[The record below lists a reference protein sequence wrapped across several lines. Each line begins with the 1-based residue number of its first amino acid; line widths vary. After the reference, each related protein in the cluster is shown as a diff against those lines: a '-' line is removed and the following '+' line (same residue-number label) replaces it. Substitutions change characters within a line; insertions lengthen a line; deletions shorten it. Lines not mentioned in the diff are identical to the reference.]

1 MPLLSFH
8 KVTKYYGAQCVLQ
21 GISWG
26 IDPGQ
31 HVGLIGSNGTG
42 KTTMLQLIT
51 GDLSPDEG
59 EISRRRDLRTGYLTQ
74 DAHLTATNSVLDEAL
89 SSFER
94 IHALE
99 KQLREAEAALENAK
113 GDAEETE
120 RRLGQY
126 GRLTEAFE
134 QAGGYTYPHRAKT
147 VLHGLGFKEED
158 LPLPVNVLSGG
169 QKTRLRLGKLLL
181 GDADLLLLDE
191 PESHLDVAA
200 TEWLEEYITDHP
212 AAILLVSH
220 DRYFLDRTV
229 NRIAELEDLGLQNFP
244 GNYTRAMEVKA
255 ERLKSQ
261 QRAYDQQQAFI
272 KEREEF
278 IRRTIEGVKTK
289 QAQGRRSHLARLKRL
304 EKPRTKHR
312 SASLNFGTMRRSG
325 RDVLALDNVSK
336 SYGTRTLFSELH
348 FTQHLGDRVGLIGY
362 NGAGKTTLLRMIVGQ
377 ETPSSG
383 TIRLGTGVDIGYY
396 DQERAS
402 LTGER
407 SVLNE
412 LWSVRPGMNEG
423 TVRNLLG
430 RFLFRGDDV
439 FKQVNLLSG
448 GEQGRLALAKLIL
461 EEPNFLV
468 LDEPTNHLD
477 ILSRQALEQ
486 ALADYPGTL
495 MVASHDRYF
504 LDQMVSALLI
514 FEQDGVRHWE
524 GTYSEYRAFKEEQRL
539 AAVRA
544 KEKKPRR
551 RAGAAGDGAGTAGG
565 SAAGTAYDPRKKER
579 KEQRMMA
586 EALEA
591 AIRKKEAEIA
601 RLEGDLGE
609 EGTFSDREQVERVGS
624 AYMRARQELEDL
636 YLEWEVVAMELED

>member
-1 MPLLSFH
+1 MPLVSFH
-8 KVTKYYGAQCVLQ
+8 KVAKYYGAQCVLQ
-21 GISWG
+21 DINWG
-26 IDPGQ
+26 IDPGH

-59 EISRRRDLRTGYLTQ
+59 EISRRRDTRIGYLTQ
-74 DAHLTATNSVLDEAL
+74 DAHLTSTNSVLDEAL

-94 IHALE
+94 IHDLE
-99 KQLREAEAALENAK
+99 RQLREAEEALERAR
-113 GDAEETE
+113 GDADESE
-120 RRLGQY
+120 RRLAQY
-126 GRLTEAFE
+126 GRLEEAYE
-134 QAGGYTYPHRAKT
+134 RAGGYTYQHRAQT
-147 VLHGLGFKEED
+147 VLHGLGFGED
-158 LPLPVNVLSGG
+158 DLTLPVRVLSGG

-181 GDADLLLLDE
+181 GDMDLLLLDE

-229 NRIAELEDLGLQNFP
+229 NGIAELEDLGLRNFP

-255 ERLKSQ
+255 ERLKAR
-261 QRAYDQQQAFI
+261 QREYDQQQAFI

-304 EKPRTKHR
+304 EKPRTRQR
-312 SASLNFGTMRRSG
+312 SAALHFGSMKRSG
-325 RDVLALDNVSK
+325 RDVLMLEGLSK
-336 SYGTRTLFSELH
+336 SYGTRTLFSDLN
-348 FTQHLGDRVGLIGY
+348 FSQHLGERVGLIGY

-377 ETPSSG
+377 ETPTAG

-402 LTGER
+402 LTGDR

-412 LWSVRPGMNEG
+412 LWSVRPAINEG
-423 TVRNLLG
+423 SVRNLLG

-439 FKQVNLLSG
+439 FKQVSLLSG

-477 ILSRQALEQ
+477 IQSRQALEQ

-504 LDQMVSALLI
+504 LDQMVGALLI
-514 FEQDGVRHWE
+514 FERDGVSHWP
-524 GTYSEYRAFKEEQRL
+524 GTYSEYRAAREEQRL
-539 AAVRA
+539 AAART

-551 RAGAAGDGAGTAGG
+551 KPEATAGAT
-565 SAAGTAYDPRKKER
+565 YDPRKKVR

-609 EGTFSDREQVERVGS
+609 EGTFSDHETVARVGS
-624 AYMRARQELEDL
+624 AYVRARQELEDL
-636 YLEWEVVAMELED
+636 YVEWEVVAMELED

>member
-1 MPLLSFH
+1 MPLVSLH
-8 KVTKYYGAQCVLQ
+8 KVSKYYGALCVLKD
-21 GISWG
+21 ISWG
-26 IDPGQ
+26 IDSGH

-51 GDLSPDEG
+51 GGLSPDEG
-59 EISRRRDLRTGYLTQ
+59 EISRRRGINIGYLTQ
-74 DAHLTATNSVLDEAL
+74 DAHLTAANSVLDEAL

-94 IHALE
+94 IHDLE
-99 KQLREAEAALENAK
+99 RQLREAEEALEKAK
-113 GDAEETE
+113 GDQEETE
-120 RRLGQY
+120 RRLGLY
-126 GRLTEAFE
+126 GRLTEEFE
-134 QAGGYTYPHRAKT
+134 RAGGYTYPHRART

-158 LPLPVNVLSGG
+158 LALPVNVLSGG

-200 TEWLEEYITDHP
+200 TEWLEEYISEHP
-212 AAILLVSH
+212 TAILVVSH

-229 NRIAELEDLGLQNFP
+229 NRIAELEDLGLKNYP
-244 GNYTRAMEVKA
+244 GNYTRAMAVKA
-255 ERLKSQ
+255 ERLKAQ
-261 QRAYDQQQAFI
+261 QRQYDQQQSFI

-289 QAQGRRSHLARLKRL
+289 QAQGRRSHLARLARL
-304 EKPRTKHR
+304 EKPRTR
-312 SASLNFGTMRRSG
+312 YRTASLDFGAMKRSG
-325 RDVLALDNVSK
+325 RDVLALKGVSK
-336 SYGTRTLFSELH
+336 RYGTRTLVADLH

-377 ETPSSG
+377 ESPSAG
-383 TIRLGTGVDIGYY
+383 IIRLGTGVDIGYY

-402 LTGER
+402 LKGER
-407 SVLNE
+407 TVLNE
-412 LWSVRPGMNEG
+412 LWSVKPSLNEG

-430 RFLFRGDDV
+430 RFLFHGDDV
-439 FKQVNLLSG
+439 FKQVKLLSG

-461 EEPNFLV
+461 GEPNFLV

-486 ALADYPGTL
+486 SLADYPGTL

-514 FEQDGVRHWE
+514 FEQDGVSHWP

-539 AAVRA
+539 AAARE
-544 KEKKPRR
+544 KDKKPRR
-551 RAGAAGDGAGTAGG
+551 RAEAAAGA
-565 SAAGTAYDPRKKER
+565 AAGTAYDPRKKER

-591 AIRKKEAEIA
+591 AIRKKEEEIS
-601 RLEGDLGE
+601 RLEVDLGE
-609 EGTFSDREQVERVGS
+609 EGTFSDRESVDRVGS
-624 AYMRARQELEDL
+624 AYVRARQELEDL
-636 YLEWEVVAMELED
+636 YVEWEVVTMELED

>member
-1 MPLLSFH
+1 MALISLH
-8 KVTKYYGAQCVLQ
+8 KVAKYYGALCVLKD
-21 GISWG
+21 ISWG
-26 IDPGQ
+26 IDSGH

-59 EISRRRDLRTGYLTQ
+59 EISRRRGINIGYLTQ
-74 DAHLTATNSVLDEAL
+74 DAHLTSTNSVLDEAL

-94 IHALE
+94 IHELE
-99 KQLREAEAALENAK
+99 RQLREAETALEKAK

-120 RRLGQY
+120 RRLGLY
-126 GRLTEAFE
+126 GRLTEEFE
-134 QAGGYTYPHRAKT
+134 RAGGYTYHHRART

-200 TEWLEEYITDHP
+200 TEWLEEYISDHP
-212 AAILLVSH
+212 SAILVVSH

-229 NRIAELEDLGLQNFP
+229 NSIAELEDLGLKNYP
-244 GNYTRAMEVKA
+244 GNYTRAMAVKA
-255 ERLKSQ
+255 ERLKAQ
-261 QRAYDQQQAFI
+261 QRSYDQQQAFI

-289 QAQGRRSHLARLKRL
+289 QAQGRRSHLARLERI
-304 EKPRTKHR
+304 EKPRTRHR
-312 SASLNFGTMRRSG
+312 TASLDFGAMKRSG
-325 RDVLALDNVSK
+325 RDVLHLDGVSK
-336 SYGTRTLFSELH
+336 SYGMRTLFAELH

-362 NGAGKTTLLRMIVGQ
+362 NGVGKTTLLRMIVGQ

-383 TIRLGTGVDIGYY
+383 TIHLGTGVDIGYY
-396 DQERAS
+396 DQERAG

-412 LWSVRPGMNEG
+412 LWSVKPSMNEG
-423 TVRNLLG
+423 TVRSLLG
-430 RFLFRGDDV
+430 RFLFSGDDV
-439 FKQVNLLSG
+439 FKQVEMLSG

-461 EEPNFLV
+461 GEPNFLV

-495 MVASHDRYF
+495 LVASHDRYF
-504 LDQMVSALLI
+504 LDQAVNALLV
-514 FEQDGVRHWE
+514 FEAEGVSHWQ
-524 GTYSEYRAFKEEQRL
+524 GTYSEYRAFKEEQRR
-539 AAVRA
+539 AEAKEKERA
-544 KEKKPRR
+544 KEDKPRQKT
-551 RAGAAGDGAGTAGG
+551 GAT
-565 SAAGTAYDPRKKER
+565 YDPRKKER

-586 EALEA
+586 DALEA

-609 EGTFSDREQVERVGS
+609 EGTFTDHETVARVGN
-624 AYMRARQELEDL
+624 AYVRARRELEDL
-636 YLEWEVVAMELED
+636 YVEWEVVTMELEE

>member
-1 MPLLSFH
+1 MPLISLH
-8 KVTKYYGAQCVLQ
+8 KVTKFYGAQCVLQ
-21 GISWG
+21 GVTWG

-31 HVGLIGSNGTG
+31 HVGLIGANGTG

-59 EISRRRDLRTGYLTQ
+59 EVSRRRDLRVGYLTQ
-74 DAHLTATNSVLDEAL
+74 DAHLTAANSVLDEAL

-94 IHALE
+94 IHELE
-99 KQLREAEAALENAK
+99 RPLREAEAALEQAK

-126 GRLTEAFE
+126 GRLEEAYE
-134 QAGGYTYPHRAKT
+134 RAGGYTCQHRART
-147 VLHGLGFKEED
+147 VLHGLGFTDND
-158 LPLPVNVLSGG
+158 LPLPVRVLSGG

-229 NRIAELEDLGLQNFP
+229 NRIAELEDLGLENFP
-244 GNYTRAMEVKA
+244 GNYTQAMTVKA
-255 ERLKSQ
+255 ERLKAR
-261 QRAYDQQQAFI
+261 QREYDQQQAFI
-272 KEREEF
+272 EEREEF

-289 QAQGRRSHLARLKRL
+289 QAQGRRSHLARLERI

-312 SASLNFGTMRRSG
+312 TASLNFGSMKRSG
-325 RDVLALDNVSK
+325 RDVLMLEDLSK
-336 SYGTRTLFSELH
+336 SYGTRTLFSGLD
-348 FTQHLGDRVGLIGY
+348 FIQHLGDRVGLIGY

-377 ETPSSG
+377 ETPSTG

-412 LWSVRPGMNEG
+412 LWSVRPAMNEG
-423 TVRNLLG
+423 AVRNLLG
-430 RFLFRGDDV
+430 RFLFRGDDA
-439 FKQVNLLSG
+439 FKQVGLLSG

-486 ALADYPGTL
+486 ALAAYPGTL

-504 LDQMVSALLI
+504 LDQTVSALLV
-514 FEQDGVRHWE
+514 FEADGVSHWE
-524 GTYSEYRAFKEEQRL
+524 GTYSEYRAFKEAERL
-539 AAVRA
+539 AAA
-544 KEKKPRR
+544 KEKEREKAPRR
-551 RAGAAGDGAGTAGG
+551 SRTPA
-565 SAAGTAYDPRKKER
+565 AYDPRKKER

-591 AIRKKEAEIA
+591 AIRNKEAEIA

-609 EGTFSDREQVERVGS
+609 EGTFSDHETVSRVGN
-624 AYMRARQELEDL
+624 AYVRARQELEDL
-636 YLEWEVVAMELED
+636 YVEWEVVTMELEE

>member
-1 MPLLSFH
+1 MALVSLH
-8 KVTKYYGAQCVLQ
+8 KVAKYYGALCVLKD
-21 GISWG
+21 ISWG
-26 IDPGQ
+26 IDPGH

-59 EISRRRDLRTGYLTQ
+59 EISRRRGLNIGYLTQ
-74 DAHLTATNSVLDEAL
+74 DAQLTATNSVLDEAL

-94 IHALE
+94 IHDLE
-99 KQLREAEAALENAK
+99 RQLRKAEAALEQAK
-113 GDAEETE
+113 DDAEETE
-120 RRLGQY
+120 RRLEIY
-126 GRLTEAFE
+126 GRLTEEFE
-134 QAGGYTYPHRAKT
+134 RAGGYTYPHRART
-147 VLHGLGFKEED
+147 VLQGLGFKDED
-158 LPLPVNVLSGG
+158 LSLPVNVLSGG

-200 TEWLEEYITDHP
+200 TEWLEEYISEHP
-212 AAILLVSH
+212 AAILVVSH

-229 NRIAELEDLGLQNFP
+229 NRIVELEDLGLQQFP

-255 ERLKSQ
+255 ERLKAR
-261 QRAYDQQQAFI
+261 QRQYDKQQAFI
-272 KEREEF
+272 EEREEF

-289 QAQGRRSHLARLKRL
+289 QAQGRRSHLARLKRI
-304 EKPRTKHR
+304 EKPRTRHR
-312 SASLNFGTMRRSG
+312 AASIDFGTMKRSG
-325 RDVLALDNVSK
+325 RDVLALDGLSK
-336 SYGTRTLFSELH
+336 SYGTRTLFAELD
-348 FTQHLGDRVGLIGY
+348 FTQHIGDRVGLIGY

-377 ETPSSG
+377 VTPSSG

-396 DQERAS
+396 DQERAGLS
-402 LTGER
+402 GER

-412 LWSVRPGMNEG
+412 LWSAKPSMNEG

-439 FKQVNLLSG
+439 FKQVDLLSG

-461 EEPNFLV
+461 GEPNFLV

-504 LDQMVSALLI
+504 LDQMVNALLI
-514 FEQDGVRHWE
+514 FEQGGVNHWQ
-524 GTYSEYRAFKEEQRL
+524 GTYSEYRAFREEQRL
-539 AAVRA
+539 AAART
-544 KEKKPRR
+544 KERKPRR
-551 RAGAAGDGAGTAGG
+551 KAETAG
-565 SAAGTAYDPRKKER
+565 GTAYDPRKKER
-579 KEQRMMA
+579 REQQMMA

-591 AIRKKEAEIA
+591 AIRKKEEEIA

-609 EGTFSDREQVERVGS
+609 EGTFSDREVVDRIGS
-624 AYMRARQELEDL
+624 AYVRARQELEDL
-636 YLEWEVVAMELED
+636 YVEWEVVTMELEE

>member
-1 MPLLSFH
+1 MPLVSFH
-8 KVTKYYGAQCVLQ
+8 KVAKYYGAQCVLQ
-21 GISWG
+21 DINWG
-26 IDPGQ
+26 IDPGH

-59 EISRRRDLRTGYLTQ
+59 EISRRRDTRIGYLTQ
-74 DAHLTATNSVLDEAL
+74 DAHLTSTNSVLDEAL

-94 IHALE
+94 IHDLE
-99 KQLREAEAALENAK
+99 RQLREAEEALERAR
-113 GDAEETE
+113 GDADESE
-120 RRLGQY
+120 RRLAQY
-126 GRLTEAFE
+126 GRLEEAYE
-134 QAGGYTYPHRAKT
+134 RAGGYTYQHRAQT
-147 VLHGLGFKEED
+147 VLHGLGFGED
-158 LPLPVNVLSGG
+158 DLTLPVRVLSGG

-181 GDADLLLLDE
+181 GDMDLLLLDE

-229 NRIAELEDLGLQNFP
+229 NGIAELEDLGLRNFP

-255 ERLKSQ
+255 ERLKAR
-261 QRAYDQQQAFI
+261 QREYDQQQAFI

-304 EKPRTKHR
+304 EKPRTWQR
-312 SASLNFGTMRRSG
+312 SAALHFGSMKRSG
-325 RDVLALDNVSK
+325 RDVLMLEGLSK
-336 SYGTRTLFSELH
+336 SYGTRTLFSELN
-348 FTQHLGDRVGLIGY
+348 FSQHLGERVGLIGY

-377 ETPSSG
+377 ETPSAG

-396 DQERAS
+396 DQERAG
-402 LTGER
+402 LTGDR

-412 LWSVRPGMNEG
+412 LWSVRPAMNEG
-423 TVRNLLG
+423 SVRNLLG

-439 FKQVNLLSG
+439 FKQVSLLSG

-477 ILSRQALEQ
+477 IQSRQALEQ
-486 ALADYPGTL
+486 ALSDYPGTL

-504 LDQMVSALLI
+504 LDQMVGALLI
-514 FEQDGVRHWE
+514 FERNGVSHWP
-524 GTYSEYRAFKEEQRL
+524 GTYSEYRAAREEQRL
-539 AAVRA
+539 AAARA

-551 RAGAAGDGAGTAGG
+551 KPEAAAGAT
-565 SAAGTAYDPRKKER
+565 YDPRKKER

-591 AIRKKEAEIA
+591 AIRKKEEEIA

-609 EGTFSDREQVERVGS
+609 EGTFSDHETVARVGS
-624 AYMRARQELEDL
+624 AYVRARQELEDL
-636 YLEWEVVAMELED
+636 YVEWEVVAMELED

>member
-1 MPLLSFH
+1 MPLISLH
-8 KVTKYYGAQCVLQ
+8 KVTKFYGAQCVLQ

-31 HVGLIGSNGTG
+31 HVGLIGANGTG

-59 EISRRRDLRTGYLTQ
+59 EVSRRRELRVGYLTQ

-94 IHALE
+94 IHELE
-99 KQLREAEAALENAK
+99 GQLREAEAALEQAR

-126 GRLTEAFE
+126 GRLEEAYE
-134 QAGGYTYPHRAKT
+134 RAGGYTYQHRAQT
-147 VLHGLGFKEED
+147 VLHGLGFKEDD
-158 LPLPVNVLSGG
+158 LPLPVRVLSGG

-200 TEWLEEYITDHP
+200 TEWLEEYVTDHP

-229 NRIAELEDLGLQNFP
+229 NRIAELEDLGLKHFP
-244 GNYTRAMEVKA
+244 GNYTQAMAVKA
-255 ERLKSQ
+255 ERLKAQ
-261 QRAYDQQQAFI
+261 QREYDQQQAFI

-289 QAQGRRSHLARLKRL
+289 QAQGRRSHLARLERL
-304 EKPRTKHR
+304 EKPRTR
-312 SASLNFGTMRRSG
+312 QRAASLNFGSMKRSG
-325 RDVLALDNVSK
+325 RDVLMLEDLSK
-336 SYGTRTLFSELH
+336 SYGTRTLFSDLN
-348 FTQHLGDRVGLIGY
+348 FIQHLGDRVGLIGY

-377 ETPSSG
+377 ETPSTG

-412 LWSVRPGMNEG
+412 LWSVRPAMNEG
-423 TVRNLLG
+423 AVRNLLG

-439 FKQVNLLSG
+439 FKQVGLLSG

-504 LDQMVSALLI
+504 LDQMVNALLV
-514 FEQDGVRHWE
+514 FEEEGVSHWQ
-524 GTYSEYRAFKEEQRL
+524 GTYSEYRAFKEEQRR
-539 AAVRA
+539 AAVAAAR
-544 KEKKPRR
+544 EKVREKTPRR
-551 RAGAAGDGAGTAGG
+551 KQASST
-565 SAAGTAYDPRKKER
+565 YDPRKKER

-591 AIRKKEAEIA
+591 AIRNKEAEIA
-601 RLEGDLGE
+601 RLEGDLGN
-609 EGTFSDREQVERVGS
+609 EGTFSDHETVSRVGN
-624 AYMRARQELEDL
+624 AYVRARQELEDL
-636 YLEWEVVAMELED
+636 YVEWEVVTMELEE

>member
-1 MPLLSFH
+1 MPLVSLH
-8 KVTKYYGAQCVLQ
+8 KVAKYYGAQCVLQ
-21 GISWG
+21 DISWG
-26 IDPGQ
+26 IDSGH

-59 EISRRRDLRTGYLTQ
+59 EISRRRDIQVGYLTQ
-74 DAHLTATNSVLDEAL
+74 DAHLTSTNSVLDEAL

-94 IHALE
+94 IHDLE
-99 KQLREAEAALENAK
+99 RRLREAEEALEKAK
-113 GDAEETE
+113 GDTEETE
-120 RRLGQY
+120 GLLLQY
-126 GRLTEAFE
+126 GRLEE
-134 QAGGYTYPHRAKT
+134 EYERAGGYTYQHRART
-147 VLHGLGFKEED
+147 VLHGLGFRDED
-158 LPLPVNVLSGG
+158 LPLPVHVLSGG

-181 GDADLLLLDE
+181 GDAELLLLDE

-229 NRIAELEDLGLQNFP
+229 NRISELEDLGLKNFP
-244 GNYTRAMEVKA
+244 GNYTQAMAVKA
-255 ERLKSQ
+255 ERIKAQ
-261 QRAYDQQQAFI
+261 QRQYDQQQAFI

-278 IRRTIEGVKTK
+278 IRRHIEGVKTL
-289 QAQGRRSHLARLKRL
+289 QAQGRRSHLERLKRID
-304 EKPRTKHR
+304 KPRSRHR
-312 SASLNFGTMRRSG
+312 TASLNFGSMKRSG
-325 RDVLALDNVSK
+325 RDVLMLDGISK
-336 SYGTRTLFSELH
+336 SYGIKTLFSNLS
-348 FTQHLGDRVGLIGY
+348 FIQHLGDRVGLIGY
-362 NGAGKTTLLRMIVGQ
+362 NGAGKTTLLRMIVGE

-383 TIRLGTGVDIGYY
+383 TLRLGAGVDIGYY
-396 DQERAS
+396 DQERES
-402 LTGER
+402 LSGDR

-412 LWSVRPGMNEG
+412 LWSVKPSMNEG
-423 TVRNLLG
+423 SVRNLLG

-504 LDQMVSALLI
+504 LDQMVNALLI
-514 FEQDGVRHWE
+514 FEEEDVTHWQ

-539 AAVRA
+539 AAARS
-544 KEKKPRR
+544 KEKKPRKKT
-551 RAGAAGDGAGTAGG
+551 AAV
-565 SAAGTAYDPRKKER
+565 YDPRAKER
-579 KEQRMMA
+579 KEQQKVA
-586 EALEA
+586 ETLET
-591 AIRKKEAEIA
+591 AIRAKEAEVT
-601 RLEGDLGE
+601 RLEGDLNK
-609 EGTFSDREQVERVGS
+609 EGTFSDRDRVSEVGN
-624 AYMRARQELEDL
+624 AYMQARQELEDL
-636 YLEWEVVAMELED
+636 YVEWEVAAMELED

>member
-1 MPLLSFH
+1 MPLVSFH
-8 KVTKYYGAQCVLQ
+8 KVAKYYGAQCVLQ
-21 GISWG
+21 DINWG
-26 IDPGQ
+26 IDPGH

-59 EISRRRDLRTGYLTQ
+59 EISRRRDTRIGYLTQ
-74 DAHLTATNSVLDEAL
+74 DAHLNSTNSVLDEAL

-94 IHALE
+94 IHDLE
-99 KQLREAEAALENAK
+99 RQLREAEEALERAR
-113 GDAEETE
+113 GDADESE
-120 RRLGQY
+120 RRLAQY
-126 GRLTEAFE
+126 GRLEEAYE
-134 QAGGYTYPHRAKT
+134 RAGGYTYQHRAQT
-147 VLHGLGFKEED
+147 VLHGLGFGED
-158 LPLPVNVLSGG
+158 DLTLPVRVLSGG

-181 GDADLLLLDE
+181 GDMDLLLLDE

-229 NRIAELEDLGLQNFP
+229 NGIAELEDLGLRNFP

-255 ERLKSQ
+255 ERLKAR
-261 QRAYDQQQAFI
+261 QREYDQQQAFI

-304 EKPRTKHR
+304 EKPRTRQR
-312 SASLNFGTMRRSG
+312 SAALHFGSMKRSG
-325 RDVLALDNVSK
+325 RDVLMLEGLSK
-336 SYGTRTLFSELH
+336 SYGTRTLFSELN
-348 FTQHLGDRVGLIGY
+348 FSQHLGERVGLIGY

-377 ETPSSG
+377 ETPTAG
-383 TIRLGTGVDIGYY
+383 TIRLGTGVDVGYY

-402 LTGER
+402 LTGVR

-412 LWSVRPGMNEG
+412 LWSVRPAMNEG
-423 TVRNLLG
+423 SVRNLLG

-439 FKQVNLLSG
+439 FKQVSLLSG

-477 ILSRQALEQ
+477 IQSRQALEQ
-486 ALADYPGTL
+486 ALSDYPGTL

-504 LDQMVSALLI
+504 LDQVVGALLI
-514 FEQDGVRHWE
+514 FERNGVSHWP
-524 GTYSEYRAFKEEQRL
+524 GTYSEYRAAREEQRL
-539 AAVRA
+539 AAART

-551 RAGAAGDGAGTAGG
+551 KPEAAAGAT
-565 SAAGTAYDPRKKER
+565 YDPRKKER

-591 AIRKKEAEIA
+591 AIRKKEEEIA

-609 EGTFSDREQVERVGS
+609 EGTFSDHETVARVGS
-624 AYMRARQELEDL
+624 AYVRARQELEDL
-636 YLEWEVVAMELED
+636 YVEWEVVAMELED

>member
-1 MPLLSFH
+1 MPLVSLH
-8 KVTKYYGAQCVLQ
+8 KVAKYYGAQCVLED
-21 GISWG
+21 ISWG
-26 IDPGQ
+26 IDPGH

-59 EISRRRDLRTGYLTQ
+59 EISRRRDVRIGYLTQ
-74 DAHLTATNSVLDEAL
+74 DAHLTSTNSVLDEAL

-94 IHALE
+94 IHDLE
-99 KQLREAEAALENAK
+99 QRLREAEEALEKAK

-120 RRLGQY
+120 RRLLQY
-126 GRLTEAFE
+126 GRLEE
-134 QAGGYTYPHRAKT
+134 EYERAGVYTYQHRARA
-147 VLHGLGFKEED
+147 VLHGLGFKDED
-158 LPLPVNVLSGG
+158 LPLPVHVLSGG

-200 TEWLEEYITDHP
+200 TEWLEEYITEHP

-229 NRIAELEDLGLQNFP
+229 NRIAELEDLGLKNFP
-244 GNYTRAMEVKA
+244 GNYTQAMAVKA
-255 ERLKSQ
+255 ERLKAQ
-261 QRAYDQQQAFI
+261 QRQYEQQQAFI

-278 IRRTIEGVKTK
+278 IRRHIEGVKTL
-289 QAQGRRSHLARLKRL
+289 QAQGRRSHLERLKRI
-304 EKPRTKHR
+304 EKPRARHR
-312 SASLNFGTMRRSG
+312 TASINFGSMKRSG
-325 RDVLALDNVSK
+325 RDVLMLDGLSK
-336 SYGTRTLFSELH
+336 SYGIKTLFSNLS

-377 ETPSSG
+377 EMPSSG

-402 LTGER
+402 LSGER

-412 LWSVRPGMNEG
+412 LWSVKPSMNEG
-423 TVRNLLG
+423 SVRNLLG
-430 RFLFRGDDV
+430 RFLFPGDDV
-439 FKQVNLLSG
+439 FKQVSLLSG

-504 LDQMVSALLI
+504 LDQMVNALLI
-514 FEQDGVRHWE
+514 FEQEGVSHWT
-524 GTYSEYRAFKEEQRL
+524 GTYSEYRVFKEEQRL
-539 AAVRA
+539 AEARS
-544 KEKKPRR
+544 KEKKPRKKT
-551 RAGAAGDGAGTAGG
+551 AAV
-565 SAAGTAYDPRKKER
+565 YDPRAKER
-579 KEQRMMA
+579 KEQQKVA
-586 EALEA
+586 EVLET
-591 AIRKKEAEIA
+591 AIREKEAEIA
-601 RLEGDLGE
+601 RLEGDLNE
-609 EGTFSDREQVERVGS
+609 EGTFSDRDKVSEVGS
-624 AYMRARQELEDL
+624 AYMQARQELEDL
-636 YLEWEVVAMELED
+636 YVEWEVAAMELEE

>member
-1 MPLLSFH
+1 MALVSLH
-8 KVTKYYGAQCVLQ
+8 KVAKYYGALCVLKD
-21 GISWG
+21 ISWG
-26 IDPGQ
+26 IDSGH

-59 EISRRRDLRTGYLTQ
+59 EVSRRRGISIGYLTQ
-74 DAHLTATNSVLDEAL
+74 DAHLTSTNSVLDEAL

-94 IHALE
+94 IHELE
-99 KQLREAEAALENAK
+99 RQLREAETALEKAK

-120 RRLGQY
+120 RRLGLY
-126 GRLTEAFE
+126 GRLTEEFE
-134 QAGGYTYPHRAKT
+134 RAGGYTYHHRART

-200 TEWLEEYITDHP
+200 TEWLEAYISEHP
-212 AAILLVSH
+212 SAILVVSH

-229 NRIAELEDLGLQNFP
+229 NRIAELEDLGLKNYP
-244 GNYTRAMEVKA
+244 GNYTRAMAVKT
-255 ERLKSQ
+255 ERLKAQ
-261 QRAYDQQQAFI
+261 QRQYDQQQAFI
-272 KEREEF
+272 KEREAF

-289 QAQGRRSHLARLKRL
+289 QAQGRRSHLARLERI
-304 EKPRTKHR
+304 EKPRTR
-312 SASLNFGTMRRSG
+312 DRTASLDFGAMKRSG
-325 RDVLALDNVSK
+325 RDVLHLDGVSK
-336 SYGTRTLFSELH
+336 CYGTRTLFQELH
-348 FTQHLGDRVGLIGY
+348 FTQHLGDRVGMIGY
-362 NGAGKTTLLRMIVGQ
+362 NGVGKTTLLRMIVGQ

-383 TIRLGTGVDIGYY
+383 TIRLGTGVEIGYY
-396 DQERAS
+396 DQERAG

-412 LWSVRPGMNEG
+412 LWSVKPSMNEG

-430 RFLFRGDDV
+430 RFLFSGDDV
-439 FKQVNLLSG
+439 FKQVKLLSG

-461 EEPNFLV
+461 DEPNFLV

-495 MVASHDRYF
+495 LVASHDRYF
-504 LDQMVSALLI
+504 LDQAVNALLV
-514 FEQDGVRHWE
+514 FEAEGVSHWE
-524 GTYSEYRAFKEEQRL
+524 GTYSEYRAFKEEQR
-539 AAVRA
+539 RTETREKERSKEQERS
-544 KEKKPRR
+544 KEKEARLKT
-551 RAGAAGDGAGTAGG
+551 GAT
-565 SAAGTAYDPRKKER
+565 YDPRKKER
-579 KEQRMMA
+579 REQQMMA
-586 EALEA
+586 DALES
-591 AIRKKEAEIA
+591 AIRKKEEEIA

-609 EGTFSDREQVERVGS
+609 EGTFSDHETVARVGN
-624 AYMRARQELEDL
+624 AYVRARQELEDL
-636 YLEWEVVAMELED
+636 YVEWEVVTMELEE

>member
-1 MPLLSFH
+1 MPLVSFH
-8 KVTKYYGAQCVLQ
+8 KVAKYYGAQCVLQ
-21 GISWG
+21 DINWG
-26 IDPGQ
+26 IDPGH

-59 EISRRRDLRTGYLTQ
+59 EISRRRDTRIGYLTQ
-74 DAHLTATNSVLDEAL
+74 DAHLTSTNSVLDEAL

-94 IHALE
+94 IHDLE
-99 KQLREAEAALENAK
+99 RQLREAEEALERAR
-113 GDAEETE
+113 GDADESE
-120 RRLGQY
+120 RRLAQY
-126 GRLTEAFE
+126 GRLEEAYE
-134 QAGGYTYPHRAKT
+134 RAGGYTYQHRAQT
-147 VLHGLGFKEED
+147 VLHGLGFGED
-158 LPLPVNVLSGG
+158 DLTLPVRVLSGG

-181 GDADLLLLDE
+181 GDMDLLLLDE

-229 NRIAELEDLGLQNFP
+229 NGIAELEDLGLRNFP

-255 ERLKSQ
+255 ERLKAR
-261 QRAYDQQQAFI
+261 QREYDQQQAFI

-304 EKPRTKHR
+304 EKPRTRQR
-312 SASLNFGTMRRSG
+312 SAALHFGSMKRSG
-325 RDVLALDNVSK
+325 RDVLMLEGLSK
-336 SYGTRTLFSELH
+336 SYGTRTLFSELN
-348 FTQHLGDRVGLIGY
+348 FSQHLGERVGLIGY
-362 NGAGKTTLLRMIVGQ
+362 NGTGKTTLLRMIVGQ
-377 ETPSSG
+377 ETPSAG

-396 DQERAS
+396 DQERAG
-402 LTGER
+402 LTGDR

-412 LWSVRPGMNEG
+412 LWSVRPAMNEG
-423 TVRNLLG
+423 SVRNLLG

-439 FKQVNLLSG
+439 FKQVSLLSG

-477 ILSRQALEQ
+477 IQSRQALEQ

-504 LDQMVSALLI
+504 LDQMVGALLI
-514 FEQDGVRHWE
+514 FERDGVSHWP
-524 GTYSEYRAFKEEQRL
+524 GTYSEYRAAREEQRL
-539 AAVRA
+539 AAARR

-551 RAGAAGDGAGTAGG
+551 KPEATAGAT
-565 SAAGTAYDPRKKER
+565 YDPRKKER

-609 EGTFSDREQVERVGS
+609 EGTFSDHETVARVGS
-624 AYMRARQELEDL
+624 AYVRARQELEDL
-636 YLEWEVVAMELED
+636 YVEWEVVAMELEE

>member
-1 MPLLSFH
+1 MPLLSLH

-31 HVGLIGSNGTG
+31 HVGLIGANGTG

-59 EISRRRDLRTGYLTQ
+59 EVSRRRGLRVGYLTQ
-74 DAHLTATNSVLDEAL
+74 DAHLTSTNSVLDEAL

-94 IHALE
+94 IHE
-99 KQLREAEAALENAK
+99 MEGQLREAEAALEQAR

-120 RRLGQY
+120 RLLGQY
-126 GRLTEAFE
+126 GRLEEAYE
-134 QAGGYTYPHRAKT
+134 RAGGYTYQHRART
-147 VLHGLGFKEED
+147 VLHGLGFADND
-158 LPLPVNVLSGG
+158 LPLPVRVLSGG

-229 NRIAELEDLGLQNFP
+229 NRIAELEDLGLENFP
-244 GNYTRAMEVKA
+244 GNYTGAMAVKA
-255 ERLKSQ
+255 ERLKAR
-261 QRAYDQQQAFI
+261 QREYDQQQAFI
-272 KEREEF
+272 QEREEF
-278 IRRTIEGVKTK
+278 IRRTIEGVKTR

-312 SASLNFGTMRRSG
+312 AASLNFGSMKRSG
-325 RDVLALDNVSK
+325 RDVLMLEDLSK
-336 SYGTRTLFSELH
+336 SYDTRTLFSDLN
-348 FTQHLGDRVGLIGY
+348 FIQHLGDRVGLIGY

-377 ETPSSG
+377 ETPSTG

-412 LWSVRPGMNEG
+412 LWSVRPAMNEG
-423 TVRNLLG
+423 AVRNLLG

-439 FKQVNLLSG
+439 FKQVSLLSG

-504 LDQMVSALLI
+504 LDQTVNALLV
-514 FEQDGVRHWE
+514 FELEGVSHWE

-539 AAVRA
+539 AATAAA
-544 KEKKPRR
+544 KEKEREKAPHRK
-551 RAGAAGDGAGTAGG
+551 RAPAT
-565 SAAGTAYDPRKKER
+565 YDPRKKER

-609 EGTFSDREQVERVGS
+609 EGTFSDHETVSRVGS
-624 AYMRARQELEDL
+624 AYVRARQELEEL
-636 YLEWEVVAMELED
+636 YVEWEVVTMELED

>member
-1 MPLLSFH
+1 MALVSLH
-8 KVTKYYGAQCVLQ
+8 KVSKYYGALCVLQ

-26 IDPGQ
+26 IDPGH

-59 EISRRRDLRTGYLTQ
+59 ELSRRRDINIGYLTQ
-74 DAHLTATNSVLDEAL
+74 DAHLTSTNSVLDEAL

-94 IHALE
+94 IHELE
-99 KQLREAEAALENAK
+99 RRLREAEEALEKAR

-120 RRLGQY
+120 RRLLLY
-126 GRLTEAFE
+126 GRLEEEYERT
-134 QAGGYTYPHRAKT
+134 GGYTYQHRAQT
-147 VLHGLGFKEED
+147 VLHGLGFKGED
-158 LPLPVNVLSGG
+158 LPLPVHVLSGG

-200 TEWLEEYITDHP
+200 TEWLEEYITEHP
-212 AAILLVSH
+212 AAILVVSH
-220 DRYFLDRTV
+220 DRYFLDHTV
-229 NRIAELEDLGLQNFP
+229 DHISELEDLGLKNFP
-244 GNYTRAMEVKA
+244 GNYSQAMAVKA
-255 ERLKSQ
+255 ERLKAQ
-261 QRAYDQQQAFI
+261 QRQYDQQQAFI

-278 IRRTIEGVKTK
+278 IRRHIEGVKTL
-289 QAQGRRSHLARLKRL
+289 QAQGRRSHLERLKRI
-304 EKPRTKHR
+304 EKPRTRHR
-312 SASLNFGTMRRSG
+312 TASLNFGSMKRSG
-325 RDVLALDNVSK
+325 RDVLQLDDLSK
-336 SYGTRTLFSELH
+336 SYGLKTLFSELT
-348 FTQHLGDRVGLIGY
+348 FIQHLGDRVGLIGY

-402 LTGER
+402 LSGDR

-412 LWSVRPGMNEG
+412 LWSVKPSMNEG

-439 FKQVNLLSG
+439 FKQVELLSG

-486 ALADYPGTL
+486 ALDDYPGTL

-504 LDQMVSALLI
+504 LDQTVNALLV
-514 FEQDGVRHWE
+514 FEPDGVSHWQ
-524 GTYSEYRAFKEEQRL
+524 GTYSEFRSHREEQRL
-539 AAVRA
+539 DAARA
-544 KEKKPRR
+544 KEKTPRR
-551 RAGAAGDGAGTAGG
+551 KRAPAT
-565 SAAGTAYDPRKKER
+565 YDPRAKER
-579 KEQRMMA
+579 KEQQKVA
-586 EALEA
+586 ETLET
-591 AIRKKEAEIA
+591 AIREKEAEIA
-601 RLEGDLGE
+601 RLEGDLNE
-609 EGTFSDREQVERVGS
+609 ENTLSDHEKVAEVGN
-624 AYMRARQELEDL
+624 AYVQARTELEEL
-636 YLEWEVVAMELED
+636 YVEWEVAIMELEE

>member
-1 MPLLSFH
+1 MPLISLH

-21 GISWG
+21 GVSWG

-31 HVGLIGSNGTG
+31 HVGLIGANGTG

-59 EISRRRDLRTGYLTQ
+59 EVSRRRDLRVGYLTQ
-74 DAHLTATNSVLDEAL
+74 DAHLTAANSVLDEAL

-94 IHALE
+94 IHELE
-99 KQLREAEAALENAK
+99 GQLREAEAALEQAK
-113 GDAEETE
+113 GDADETE

-126 GRLTEAFE
+126 GRLEEAYE
-134 QAGGYTYPHRAKT
+134 RAGGYTCQHRART
-147 VLHGLGFKEED
+147 VLHGLGFTDND
-158 LPLPVNVLSGG
+158 LPLPVRVLSGG

-200 TEWLEEYITDHP
+200 TEWLEEYVTDHP

-229 NRIAELEDLGLQNFP
+229 NRIAELEDLGLENFP
-244 GNYTRAMEVKA
+244 GNYTQAMAVKA
-255 ERLKSQ
+255 ERLKAR
-261 QRAYDQQQAFI
+261 QREYDQQQAFI
-272 KEREEF
+272 EEREEF

-289 QAQGRRSHLARLKRL
+289 QAQGRRSHLARLERI

-312 SASLNFGTMRRSG
+312 TASLNFGSMKRSG
-325 RDVLALDNVSK
+325 RDVLMLEDLSK
-336 SYGTRTLFSELH
+336 SYGTRTLFSGLD
-348 FTQHLGDRVGLIGY
+348 FIQHLGDRVGLIGY

-377 ETPSSG
+377 ETPSTG

-412 LWSVRPGMNEG
+412 LWSVRPAMNEG
-423 TVRNLLG
+423 AVRNLLG

-439 FKQVNLLSG
+439 FKLVGLLSG

-504 LDQMVSALLI
+504 LDQTVNALLV
-514 FEQDGVRHWE
+514 FEQEGVSHWE
-524 GTYSEYRAFKEEQRL
+524 GNYSEYRAFKEEQRL
-539 AAVRA
+539 AAA
-544 KEKKPRR
+544 KEKEREKAPRR
-551 RAGAAGDGAGTAGG
+551 SRAPA
-565 SAAGTAYDPRKKER
+565 AYDPRKKER

-591 AIRKKEAEIA
+591 AIRNKEAEIA

-609 EGTFSDREQVERVGS
+609 EGTFSDHETVSRVGN
-624 AYMRARQELEDL
+624 AYVLARQELEDL
-636 YLEWEVVAMELED
+636 YVEWEVVTMELEE

>member
-1 MPLLSFH
+1 MPLVSLH
-8 KVTKYYGAQCVLQ
+8 KVAKYYGAQCVLQ
-21 GISWG
+21 DISWG
-26 IDPGQ
+26 IDSGH

-59 EISRRRDLRTGYLTQ
+59 EISRRRDIQVGYLTQ
-74 DAHLTATNSVLDEAL
+74 DAHLTSTNSVLDEAL

-94 IHALE
+94 IHDLE
-99 KQLREAEAALENAK
+99 RRLREAEEALEKAK
-113 GDAEETE
+113 GDTEETE
-120 RRLGQY
+120 GLLLQY
-126 GRLTEAFE
+126 GRLEE
-134 QAGGYTYPHRAKT
+134 EYERAGGYTYQHRART
-147 VLHGLGFKEED
+147 VLHGLGFRDED
-158 LPLPVNVLSGG
+158 LPLPVHVLSGG

-181 GDADLLLLDE
+181 GDADFLLLDE

-229 NRIAELEDLGLQNFP
+229 NRISELEDLGLKNFP
-244 GNYTRAMEVKA
+244 GNYTQAMAVKA
-255 ERLKSQ
+255 ERIKAQ
-261 QRAYDQQQAFI
+261 QRQYEQQQAFI

-278 IRRTIEGVKTK
+278 IRRHIEGVKTL
-289 QAQGRRSHLARLKRL
+289 QAQGRRSHLERLKRID
-304 EKPRTKHR
+304 KPRSRHR
-312 SASLNFGTMRRSG
+312 TASLNFGSMKRSG
-325 RDVLALDNVSK
+325 RDVLMLDGVSK
-336 SYGTRTLFSELH
+336 SYGIKTLFSNLS
-348 FTQHLGDRVGLIGY
+348 FIQHLGDRVGLIGY
-362 NGAGKTTLLRMIVGQ
+362 NGAGKTTLLRMIVGD

-402 LTGER
+402 LSGER

-412 LWSVRPGMNEG
+412 IWSVKPSMNEG
-423 TVRNLLG
+423 SVRNLLG

-439 FKQVNLLSG
+439 FKQVSLLSG

-461 EEPNFLV
+461 EEPNFLI

-486 ALADYPGTL
+486 ALANYPGTL

-504 LDQMVSALLI
+504 LDQMVNALLI
-514 FEQDGVRHWE
+514 FEQEGVTHWQ

-539 AAVRA
+539 AEARS
-544 KEKKPRR
+544 KEKKPRKKT
-551 RAGAAGDGAGTAGG
+551 AAV
-565 SAAGTAYDPRKKER
+565 YDPRAKER
-579 KEQRMMA
+579 KEQQKVA
-586 EALEA
+586 ETLET
-591 AIRKKEAEIA
+591 AIREKEAEVA
-601 RLEGDLGE
+601 RLEGDLNE
-609 EGTFSDREQVERVGS
+609 EGTFSDRDRVSEVGN
-624 AYMRARQELEDL
+624 AYIQARQELEEL
-636 YLEWEVVAMELED
+636 YVEWEVAAMELED

>member
-1 MPLLSFH
+1 MPAA
-8 KVTKYYGAQCVLQ
+8 TPTRTAQRPC
-21 GISWG
+21 S
-26 IDPGQ
+26 
-31 HVGLIGSNGTG
+31 
-42 KTTMLQLIT
+42 
-51 GDLSPDEG
+51 
-59 EISRRRDLRTGYLTQ
+59 
-74 DAHLTATNSVLDEAL
+74 TAWVSE
-89 SSFER
+89 
-94 IHALE
+94 
-99 KQLREAEAALENAK
+99 
-113 GDAEETE
+113 
-120 RRLGQY
+120 
-126 GRLTEAFE
+126 
-134 QAGGYTYPHRAKT
+134 
-147 VLHGLGFKEED
+147 EED
-158 LPLPVNVLSGG
+158 LSLPVNVLSGG

-255 ERLKSQ
+255 ERLKAR
-261 QRAYDQQQAFI
+261 QREYDQQQAFI

-289 QAQGRRSHLARLKRL
+289 QAQGRRSHLARLERL

-312 SASLNFGTMRRSG
+312 SASLNFGTMKRSG
-325 RDVLALDNVSK
+325 RDVLALDDLSK

-402 LTGER
+402 LTGDR

-412 LWSVRPGMNEG
+412 LWSVRPAMNEG

-504 LDQMVSALLI
+504 LDQMVGALLI

-524 GTYSEYRAFKEEQRL
+524 GTYSEYRAYKEEQRL
-539 AAVRA
+539 AAARA

-551 RAGAAGDGAGTAGG
+551 KAGSAAGATAGTAGG
-565 SAAGTAYDPRKKER
+565 AAGTAYDPRKKER

-591 AIRKKEAEIA
+591 AIRKKEEEIA

-624 AYMRARQELEDL
+624 AYARARQELENL

>member
-1 MPLLSFH
+1 MPLVSFH
-8 KVTKYYGAQCVLQ
+8 KVAKYYGAQCVLQ
-21 GISWG
+21 DINWG
-26 IDPGQ
+26 IDPGH

-59 EISRRRDLRTGYLTQ
+59 EISRRRDTRIGYLTQ
-74 DAHLTATNSVLDEAL
+74 DAHLTSTNSVLDEAL

-94 IHALE
+94 IHDLE
-99 KQLREAEAALENAK
+99 RQLREAEEALERAR
-113 GDAEETE
+113 GDADESE
-120 RRLGQY
+120 RRLAQY
-126 GRLTEAFE
+126 GRLEEAYE
-134 QAGGYTYPHRAKT
+134 RAGGYTYQHRAQT
-147 VLHGLGFKEED
+147 VLHGLGFGED
-158 LPLPVNVLSGG
+158 DLTLPVRVLSGG

-181 GDADLLLLDE
+181 GDMDLLLLDE

-229 NRIAELEDLGLQNFP
+229 NGIAELEDLGLRNFP

-255 ERLKSQ
+255 ERLKAR
-261 QRAYDQQQAFI
+261 QREYDQQQAFI

-304 EKPRTKHR
+304 EKPRTRQR
-312 SASLNFGTMRRSG
+312 SAALHFGSMKRSG
-325 RDVLALDNVSK
+325 RDVLMLEGLSK
-336 SYGTRTLFSELH
+336 SYGTRTLFSELN
-348 FTQHLGDRVGLIGY
+348 FSQHLGERVGLIGY
-362 NGAGKTTLLRMIVGQ
+362 NGTGKTTLLRMIVGQ
-377 ETPSSG
+377 ETPSAG

-396 DQERAS
+396 DQERAG
-402 LTGER
+402 LTGDR

-412 LWSVRPGMNEG
+412 LWSVRPAMNEG
-423 TVRNLLG
+423 SVRNLLG

-439 FKQVNLLSG
+439 FKQVSLLSG

-477 ILSRQALEQ
+477 IQSRQALEQ

-504 LDQMVSALLI
+504 LDQMVGALLI
-514 FEQDGVRHWE
+514 FERDGVSHWP
-524 GTYSEYRAFKEEQRL
+524 GTYSEYRAAREEQRL
-539 AAVRA
+539 AAART

-551 RAGAAGDGAGTAGG
+551 KPEATAGAT
-565 SAAGTAYDPRKKER
+565 YDPRKKVR

-609 EGTFSDREQVERVGS
+609 EGTFSDHETVARVGS
-624 AYMRARQELEDL
+624 AYVRARQELEDL
-636 YLEWEVVAMELED
+636 YVEWEVVAMELED